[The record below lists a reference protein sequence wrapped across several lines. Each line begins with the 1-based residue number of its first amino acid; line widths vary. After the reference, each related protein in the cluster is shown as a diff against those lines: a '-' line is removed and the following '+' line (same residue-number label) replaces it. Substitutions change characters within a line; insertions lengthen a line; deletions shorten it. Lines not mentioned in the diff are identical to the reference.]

1 MNCTTIHEELVDVAA
16 GSAATP
22 EIAAH
27 LRDCSA
33 CAETLD
39 HLKLTMAMM
48 DDWAVPEPSPYFDTR
63 LQARLREEK
72 VAAPRGIFEWLRR
85 PVLAVAATLLLVAG
99 VALFQG
105 GRDLNTSGT
114 ADLQTG
120 ATHKVVAQNGTAVGD
135 LRFLDDNSEVLS
147 DFDALDALAAATVDD
162 SNTSVN

>member
-1 MNCTTIHEELVDVAA
+1 MNCNTIHEELVDVAA
-16 GSAATP
+16 GTAATP

-33 CAETLD
+33 CAETLE
-39 HLKLTMAMM
+39 HLRQTMAMM
-48 DDWAVPEPSPYFDTR
+48 DDWTVPEPSPYFDTR

-72 VAAPRGIFEWLRR
+72 ATAPRGIFEWLRR

-114 ADLQTG
+114 ARLQTG
-120 ATHKVVAQNGTAVGD
+120 ETHKVVAQNGTAVGD
-135 LRFLDDNSEVLS
+135 LRLLDDNSEVLS
-147 DFDALDALAAATVDD
+147 DFDALDALAGVTADD
-162 SNTSVN
+162 NNTSVN